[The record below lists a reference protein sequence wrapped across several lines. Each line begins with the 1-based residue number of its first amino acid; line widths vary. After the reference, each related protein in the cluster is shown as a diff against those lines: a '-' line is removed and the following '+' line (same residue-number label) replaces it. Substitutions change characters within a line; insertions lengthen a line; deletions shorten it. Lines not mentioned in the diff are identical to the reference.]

1 MRVDEFDYELPAERI
16 AQHPASPRG
25 SSRLMV
31 LDRARG
37 SWQHGEF
44 RRLAEEL
51 RPGDLL
57 VRNDARVIRAR
68 LRGERPGGGALEVLL
83 LRQELESEGPEVWS
97 CLARP
102 GRRLR
107 AGGSAR
113 LAGGIVATWLG
124 EADED
129 GVRRVRLQAARPV
142 LDLLEEEGEVP
153 LPPYIE
159 RQATAQDAADYQT
172 VYARVPGAVAAPTAG
187 LHFTVSLLDALL
199 ARGVELAS
207 LTLHVGPGTFLPVR
221 ARQVEEHRLGSERVE
236 IPRETAQAV
245 VAARRAGRRIV
256 AVGTTTVRALEGL
269 LGDLEPRGRAADV
282 SLFILPGFRFRVVD
296 ALITNFHLPRST
308 LLMLVC
314 AFAGR
319 ELVLGAYRAA
329 LAANYRFYSYGDAML
344 IA

>member
-83 LRQELESEGPEVWS
+83 LRQEQESAGAEVWS

-124 EADED
+124 DADED

-159 RQATAQDAADYQT
+159 RQTTAEDAADYQT

-187 LHFTVSLLDALL
+187 LHFTASMLDALL

-221 ARQVEEHRLGSERVE
+221 SRQVEEHRMGSERVE

-245 VAARRAGRRIV
+245 VAAKRAGRRIV

-314 AFAGR
+314 ALAGR
-319 ELVLGAYRAA
+319 ELVLRAYRAA
-329 LAANYRFYSYGDAML
+329 IADSYRFYSYGDAML
-344 IA
+344 IV